1 MYLHTPLSTL
11 AISQTNKIFLCFFVD
26 PNFTGRF
33 KTTSEA
39 RRDFSK
45 KWYNLRSNTSLNRF
59 NRHEWNNTFDAI
71 DDLAK
76 ADLKELQQPNQIIK
90 GDLL

>member
-1 MYLHTPLSTL
+1 MFYDYKMS
-11 AISQTNKIFLCFFVD
+11 

-76 ADLKELQQPNQIIK
+76 ADLEEQQQVNLIIK
-90 GDLL
+90 EDI

>member
-1 MYLHTPLSTL
+1 MFYDYKMS
-11 AISQTNKIFLCFFVD
+11 
-26 PNFTGRF
+26 PNFIGRF
-33 KTTSEA
+33 KKAKGYFEQKDQA

-45 KWYNLRSNTSLNRF
+45 RWHNLRSNTSLDRF

-76 ADLKELQQPNQIIK
+76 ADLEEQQQVNLIIK
-90 GDLL
+90 EDI

>member
-1 MYLHTPLSTL
+1 MFYDYKMS
-11 AISQTNKIFLCFFVD
+11 
-26 PNFTGRF
+26 PNFTGQF

-45 KWYNLRSNTSLNRF
+45 KWHNLRSNTSLSRF

-76 ADLKELQQPNQIIK
+76 ADLEEQQQVNLIIK
-90 GDLL
+90 EDI

>member
-1 MYLHTPLSTL
+1 MFYDYKMS
-11 AISQTNKIFLCFFVD
+11 
-26 PNFTGRF
+26 PNFTGKF

-45 KWYNLRSNTSLNRF
+45 KWYNLRSNTSLSRF

-76 ADLKELQQPNQIIK
+76 ADLEEQQQVNLIIK
-90 GDLL
+90 EDI